1 MRSVEGISDV
11 HGGEEVKFT
20 RSLFLTADRAAQE
33 AILQRVAE
41 LVDEN
46 RLFSSCRQILGPIN
60 AANLTAAHLQLA
72 GQPAGPP
79 AGHLTG
85 QLAGQSSIGK
95 IVLEGWD

>member
-1 MRSVEGISDV
+1 MLSVEGISAV

-20 RSLFLTADRAAQE
+20 RSLFQTADMAAQG

-60 AANLTAAHLQLA
+60 AANLQLA
-72 GQPAGPP
+72 GQPAGKL
-79 AGHLTG
+79 AG
-85 QLAGQSSIGK
+85 QLAEQSSIGK

>member
-1 MRSVEGISDV
+1 MRSVEGISAV

-20 RSLFLTADRAAQE
+20 RSLFQTADMAAQG

-72 GQPAGPP
+72 GQPAG
-79 AGHLTG
+79 

-95 IVLEGWD
+95 IVLEGWG

>member
-1 MRSVEGISDV
+1 MRSVEGISAV

-72 GQPAGPP
+72 GQPAGQP

>member
-1 MRSVEGISDV
+1 MRSVEGISAV

-20 RSLFLTADRAAQE
+20 RSLFQTADMAAQG

-72 GQPAGPP
+72 GQPAGKP
-79 AGHLTG
+79 AG
-85 QLAGQSSIGK
+85 QLAEQSSIGK